1 MKVLLID
8 NRDGR
13 RIGTASL
20 PCCPQAKQMILF
32 DGRVYDV
39 EGVLLLADDEARSSR
54 QIKHPVQ
61 VIVTEGPTIE
71 DSGIPVD
78 LSRGER

>member
-13 RIGTASL
+13 QVGIASF
-20 PCCPQAKQMILF
+20 PICPQEGQMILF
-32 DGRVYDV
+32 EGRVYDV
-39 EGVLLLADDEARSSR
+39 EGVVLLADDEVRSSQ

-61 VIVTEGPTIE
+61 VIVTKGPTIE